1 VKQTSKRNE
10 RNNLQQRVLRMSCE
24 PIDLPDV
31 VAEVRE
37 SHDKYEAALSS
48 NDLATLDALFWR
60 DAKTIRFGPNG
71 TLIGHASISAF
82 RRGRAFKEATRVIL
96 AQHITTFGRDF
107 AVTNQETRA
116 GESGE
121 VIRQSQTW
129 VRTEHGWRIVAA
141 HVSNLP

>member
-1 VKQTSKRNE
+1 MT
-10 RNNLQQRVLRMSCE
+10 CE

-37 SHDKYEAALSS
+37 VHDKYETALST
-48 NDLATLDALFWR
+48 NDLDALDALFWR

-82 RRGRAFKEATRVIL
+82 RRGRSFKESRRVVL
-96 AQHITTFGRDF
+96 AQYITTFGRDF
-107 AVTNQETRA
+107 AVTNQETRNA
-116 GESGE
+116 DGEE

-141 HVSNLP
+141 HVSTCP